1 VIQAHADPAFIPMR
15 IVDAVG
21 DGLATRPGNDEV
33 VRADTLRRLGRP
45 PPSAAILEGP
55 HQFLLL
61 GVDRDRRLLPALD
74 GPDLTRDGAKLRIPI
89 GVLPTFASL
98 DVALQAVAEAVQQLG
113 DHRVADGMTERL
125 KGQGQGARAQAGP
138 PQGRLRIARRRR
150 FDQRLQVAQQR
161 GLRGGRP
168 LPPRAGL
175 ARTRA
180 TGKGT
185 SASSSVSPRPIV
197 AGESPVA
204 RATSAMPPYPRARAS
219 VAAHKRRDR
228 SVQGRMPGA
237 ERRERHA
244 SPYHGASQSTSRL
257 LQLS

>member
-1 VIQAHADPAFIPMR
+1 MIDAHADPAFIPMR

-45 PPSAAILEGP
+45 PRSAAILEGP

-61 GVDRDRRLLPALD
+61 GVDRDCRLLPALG
-74 GPDLTRDGAKLRIPI
+74 GPAP
-89 GVLPTFASL
+89 
-98 DVALQAVAEAVQQLG
+98 
-113 DHRVADGMTERL
+113 
-125 KGQGQGARAQAGP
+125 
-138 PQGRLRIARRRR
+138 
-150 FDQRLQVAQQR
+150 
-161 GLRGGRP
+161 GL
-168 LPPRAGL
+168 
-175 ARTRA
+175 RTRA

-185 SASSSVSPRPIV
+185 SASRSVSPRPIV

-228 SVQGRMPGA
+228 LVQGRMPGA

-244 SPYHGASQSTSRL
+244 SPYQRCFTKYKSLTTVILTVPNQARERCVHRSAL
-257 LQLS
+257 